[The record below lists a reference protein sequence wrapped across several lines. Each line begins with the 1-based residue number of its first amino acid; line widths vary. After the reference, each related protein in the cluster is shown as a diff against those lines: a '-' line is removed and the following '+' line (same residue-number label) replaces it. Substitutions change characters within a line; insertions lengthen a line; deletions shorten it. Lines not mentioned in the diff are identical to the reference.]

1 MKNHTFR
8 VLNNKKIGSD
18 VVAVFKEVI
27 VIVLNQN
34 VIVSFIKNP
43 DKNLCLYSEQNREKP

>member
-1 MKNHTFR
+1 MKNHICR
-8 VLNNKKIGSD
+8 VLNNNKIGSD

-34 VIVSFIKNP
+34 VIVSLIKNP
-43 DKNLCLYSEQNREKP
+43 DKNLCLYSKQNREKP